1 MTTYDFATKTLGKY
15 CDPGSLYRGFETRHF
30 RHSYGRAAVS
40 STSCLRGPARRP
52 HISGLLVRSLDSG
65 PEVVTPF
72 SHGLLWPIRRL
83 TLPLPQN
90 VMSATGP
97 TQASVISPAYVL
109 FQPDRNVHMSELRVL
124 LFRCPRG
131 LNPSISQVS
140 LFSSAQLSPSRVR
153 PDFLMA
159 PGRTM
164 VPWQLLHTYRMV
176 GWLRPGVRHQLTRS
190 SLAIH
195 SIVPPMVR

>member
-83 TLPLPQN
+83 TVPLPQN

-124 LFRCPRG
+124 LFQLYPRTRPLPG
-131 LNPSISQVS
+131 LSSSTMGPSY
-140 LFSSAQLSPSRVR
+140 FRLSPMWWPCQYQPIPSHWGFSLGSRST
-153 PDFLMA
+153 MA
-159 PGRTM
+159 VPCSM
-164 VPWQLLHTYRMV
+164 VLCME
-176 GWLRPGVRHQLTRS
+176 GNRPGLH
-190 SLAIH
+190 
-195 SIVPPMVR
+195 